1 MAVDNELTFSVCII
15 ISFFSNFSISFS
27 YVSFV
32 YVCTAPSFILC
43 HPFQHLLTLERT
55 LLIGSPK
62 IFSMTSFSLSLR
74 SICAVGVLLLAL
86 RSSVDDS
93 ELVCEL
99 ERALKLLLEG

>member
-1 MAVDNELTFSVCII
+1 MSPLFMCVQRLPLFCV
-15 ISFFSNFSISFS
+15 
-27 YVSFV
+27 
-32 YVCTAPSFILC
+32 
-43 HPFQHLLTLERT
+43 TLFNICSR
-55 LLIGSPK
+55 LKGLIGSPK